1 MSFKF
6 IKIIYNKIS
15 TLNFFLKPKKII
27 AVSRAFYGDEWMK
40 ISLKSVENHVHKI
53 LIVTSN
59 KTWSKTSERPDNIN
73 KIFEDLHNQS
83 KKYHLLRGSWDDQ
96 IQQQNDF
103 LNFIRKNHSECTHI
117 LFIDTDEIYEDHEI
131 QKLLEL
137 TKKNK
142 TFNSVIRV
150 KMFTYIKSIY
160 YRVSPQEIYQPIAII
175 PIRDYVYFSDVRA
188 VKTCPVYYSDV
199 NMHHFSLVRKN
210 IERIRLKF
218 NNRAKSFNRVE
229 NWYEKYYLN
238 FDMNMKDF
246 HPIIGNENQWHSIKK
261 ITPEELPQGVV
272 KRFEEWS
279 NE

>member
-1 MSFKF
+1 MRFSIIDKYLSLKF
-6 IKIIYNKIS
+6 Y
-15 TLNFFLKPKKII
+15 LKPKKII

-40 ISLKSVENHVHKI
+40 TSLKSVQNHVHKI
-53 LIVTSN
+53 LIVTSDKTWN
-59 KTWSKTSERPDNIN
+59 KTNESPDDIT
-73 KIFEDLHNQS
+73 KIFEDLNNQS

-103 LNFIRKNHSECTHI
+103 LNFIRENHSECTHI
-117 LFIDTDEIYEDHEI
+117 LFIDTDEIYEKEEI
-131 QKLLEL
+131 KKLLEL
-137 TKKNK
+137 TKKIK

-175 PIRDYVYFSDVRA
+175 PIRNYVYFSDVRL
-188 VKTCPVYYSDV
+188 VETCPIYNSEV
-199 NMHHFSLVRKN
+199 NMHHFSLVRKKD
-210 IERIRLKF
+210 ERIKAKF
-218 NNRAKSFNRVE
+218 NNRAKSYNRVN
-229 NWYEKYYLN
+229 NWFEKYYLN